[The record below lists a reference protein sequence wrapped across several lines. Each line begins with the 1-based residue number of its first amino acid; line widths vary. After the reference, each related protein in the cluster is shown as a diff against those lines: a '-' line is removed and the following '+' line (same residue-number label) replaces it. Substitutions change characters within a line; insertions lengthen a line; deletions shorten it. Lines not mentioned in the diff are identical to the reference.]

1 LGCCRRW
8 QEEEKEKEER
18 LVSWGGFFFF
28 ASLACDLWQSVTLLS
43 PHNTNSSPGK
53 TEKTTR
59 KRKKRRKKRKPPP
72 PLLLLLK
79 FQRIRRLLIRWKTN
93 GAVSPQ
99 QAAKRRKARR
109 AKLLSLNLCQ
119 SQSQS
124 QNPNHLLNQSPNRS
138 QHQPPRPQQ
147 TTGGDFLRPAKRR
160 RARKARSVMSLYSCI
175 SLSAGVVRI
184 GVSPPDGV
192 IIRAAPRVSGQGW
205 VA

>member
-1 LGCCRRW
+1 LRVLLAISANCYSSAPQIANVPLGTM
-8 QEEEKEKEER
+8 QK
-18 LVSWGGFFFF
+18 
-28 ASLACDLWQSVTLLS
+28 
-43 PHNTNSSPGK
+43 
-53 TEKTTR
+53 R
-59 KRKKRRKKRKPPP
+59 KRKRRRKKRKPLPQ
-72 PLLLLLK
+72 PLLLKLQL
-79 FQRIRRLLIRWKTN
+79 IRQLLIRWTN
-93 GAVSPQ
+93 GAVLPQ
-99 QAAKRRKARR
+99 QAARRRKARR

-138 QHQPPRPQQ
+138 QHQLPRLQQ
-147 TTGGDFLRPAKRR
+147 TTCGDFLRLARRR
-160 RARKARSVMSLYSCI
+160 RARKEPRSVTSLYSCI

>member
-1 LGCCRRW
+1 M
-8 QEEEKEKEER
+8 
-18 LVSWGGFFFF
+18 
-28 ASLACDLWQSVTLLS
+28 
-43 PHNTNSSPGK
+43 
-53 TEKTTR
+53 TTR

-72 PLLLLLK
+72 PLLLLK

-99 QAAKRRKARR
+99 QAARRRKARR

-138 QHQPPRPQQ
+138 QHQLLRPRQ
-147 TTGGDFLRPAKRR
+147 TTCGDFLRPARRR
-160 RARKARSVMSLYSCI
+160 RARKEPRSVKSLYSCI